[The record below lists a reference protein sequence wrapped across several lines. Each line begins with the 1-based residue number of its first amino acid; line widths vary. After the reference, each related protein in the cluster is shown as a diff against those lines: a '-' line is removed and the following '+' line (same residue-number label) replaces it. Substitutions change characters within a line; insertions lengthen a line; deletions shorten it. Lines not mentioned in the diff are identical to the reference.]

1 MIIIYLQMGGGEIK
15 GIKWLFYFSFLLK
28 MITFAVYFYPLLHRN
43 GTNTGV
49 TVSAHCSQERSAFRK
64 SYEGKNRINLDC
76 CIFLI

>member
-1 MIIIYLQMGGGEIK
+1 MIIIYLQMGGGKIK

-28 MITFAVYFYPLLHRN
+28 MITFAVYFYPLLHRD

-49 TVSAHCSQERSAFRK
+49 TVSAHCSQERPAFRK

-76 CIFLI
+76 CIFFI

>member
-1 MIIIYLQMGGGEIK
+1 MGGGKIK

-49 TVSAHCSQERSAFRK
+49 TVSAHCSQERPAFWK
-64 SYEGKNRINLDC
+64 SYEGKSQINLDC